1 MDDYLALDI
10 DNLPADL
17 QVLMHQIEG
26 VAEVRRGDEI
36 ALLELLRTLEQL
48 HRNIREGLFR
58 DALPTN
64 RQRLYHLLRDIE
76 VSGGWPYIQRMRLR
90 TLLAQ
95 VEELVVPEEE
105 PKSEPPANPA
115 QEC

>member
-1 MDDYLALDI
+1 MDDYLALDLE
-10 DNLPADL
+10 NLPADL
-17 QVLMHQIEG
+17 QALITDIEG
-26 VAEVRRGDEI
+26 VAKVRQGDEI

-48 HRNIREGLFR
+48 HQRIREGMFR

-90 TLLAQ
+90 SLLANL
-95 VEELVVPEEE
+95 EEMMVPEAQPE
-105 PKSEPPANPA
+105 SNLPADPA

>member
-10 DNLPADL
+10 DNLPTDL
-17 QVLMHQIEG
+17 QALMTQIEG

-58 DALPTN
+58 EALPTN

-90 TLLAQ
+90 SLLAT
-95 VEELVVPEEE
+95 VEEMTDPDE
-105 PKSEPPANPA
+105 SPASDSPA
-115 QEC
+115 DPSQEC

>member
-10 DNLPADL
+10 ENLPSDL
-17 QVLMHQIEG
+17 QALMADIEG
-26 VAEVRRGDEI
+26 VAKVRKGDEI
-36 ALLELLRTLEQL
+36 ALLELLRTLEVL
-48 HRNIREGLFR
+48 HQRIREGLFR

-90 TLLAQ
+90 SLLANL
-95 VEELVVPEEE
+95 EEMVVLEEQ
-105 PKSEPPANPA
+105 SESNPPMDPV
-115 QEC
+115 QES

>member
-10 DNLPADL
+10 DKLPADL
-17 QVLMHQIEG
+17 QTLMTQIEA
-26 VAEVRRGDEI
+26 VATARRGDEI

-48 HRNIREGLFR
+48 HQGIREGLFR
-58 DALPTN
+58 EALPTN

-90 TLLAQ
+90 SLLANM
-95 VEELVVPEEE
+95 EEMTVPEQ
-105 PKSEPPANPA
+105 PLSPPPAEPT
-115 QEC
+115 EER